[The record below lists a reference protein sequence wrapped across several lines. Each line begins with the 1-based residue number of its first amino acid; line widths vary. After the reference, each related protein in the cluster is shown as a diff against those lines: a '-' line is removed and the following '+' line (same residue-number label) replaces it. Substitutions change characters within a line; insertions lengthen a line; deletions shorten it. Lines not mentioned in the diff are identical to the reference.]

1 MRKKTLCSENG
12 VKLIYFTEKKFV
24 EYMNEGDVYFTDV
37 NELIKYIK
45 TVVILEKV

>member
-1 MRKKTLCSENG
+1 MPIFFY
-12 VKLIYFTEKKFV
+12 VFKLQTI
-24 EYMNEGDVYFTDV
+24 YFTDV